1 MADLEP
7 RVRQL
12 EEDVG
17 ILKGEIK
24 SVLMEVRTTLLSQN
38 NPFTASA
45 FGASA
50 PAPAPSAPAA
60 SAPAFGSNGPVF
72 AGGAPSFGSNGPSF
86 GNAPSFG
93 GGAPAFG
100 GSGPSFDGPP
110 SFDTGAPVFQPQ
122 QEPSRNESFH
132 EESRSN
138 DKPQQIQSHVTN
150 AQFAPPPGTQ
160 PAEPAQQPVPLPVAP
175 RRSWELNTLAML
187 LAWCQ
192 SNMVRLSDKEMTSL
206 LSLARY
212 GGLVDEELAG
222 ILLEISAS
230 FDQGKDG
237 RAATVSEYLLA
248 LHELHSVIK
257 DEEEPPANR
266 LRRVS

>member
-7 RVRQL
+7 RVKQL

-24 SVLMEVRTTLLSQN
+24 SVLMEVRTSILSQS
-38 NPFTASA
+38 NPFTSPALGASSA
-45 FGASA
+45 FPLPPST
-50 PAPAPSAPAA
+50 PAPVPTPEPVRQPEPQAP
-60 SAPAFGSNGPVF
+60 F
-72 AGGAPSFGSNGPSF
+72 A
-86 GNAPSFG
+86 
-93 GGAPAFG
+93 
-100 GSGPSFDGPP
+100 
-110 SFDTGAPVFQPQ
+110 Q
-122 QEPSRNESFH
+122 QESRRDE
-132 EESRSN
+132 RPLQN
-138 DKPQQIQSHVTN
+138 DNRNDFLSPF
-150 AQFAPPPGTQ
+150 AQPERQ
-160 PAEPAQQPVPLPVAP
+160 PASQQQPMPHPVAP

-192 SNMVRLSDKEMTSL
+192 GNMVRLSDKEMSSL

-212 GGLVDEELAG
+212 GGLVDEELAT
-222 ILLEISAS
+222 ILLEISGS
-230 FDQGKDG
+230 FDEGKTG

-257 DEEEPPANR
+257 QEEEPQAPR

>member
-7 RVRQL
+7 RVRQV
-12 EEDVG
+12 EEDVA

-24 SVLMEVRTTLLSQN
+24 SVLMEVRTSLLSQS
-38 NPFTASA
+38 NPFTTTGLAVPPPTV
-45 FGASA
+45 A
-50 PAPAPSAPAA
+50 PPSPAA
-60 SAPAFGSNGPVF
+60 TP
-72 AGGAPSFGSNGPSF
+72 
-86 GNAPSFG
+86 
-93 GGAPAFG
+93 
-100 GSGPSFDGPP
+100 
-110 SFDTGAPVFQPQ
+110 
-122 QEPSRNESFH
+122 
-132 EESRSN
+132 
-138 DKPQQIQSHVTN
+138 
-150 AQFAPPPGTQ
+150 
-160 PAEPAQQPVPLPVAP
+160 EPAKPEPARSDQPIPVLKEEAKPDDRPLHFDNQNSFAQPERQLAPQQQPVPLPVAP

-192 SNMVRLSDKEMTSL
+192 GNMVRLSDKEMTSL

-222 ILLEISAS
+222 ILLEISSS
-230 FDQGKDG
+230 FDDGQTG

-257 DEEEPPANR
+257 EEEEPATPR

>member
-12 EEDVG
+12 EEDVA

-24 SVLMEVRTTLLSQN
+24 SVLMEVRTTLLSQS
-38 NPFTASA
+38 NPFTNAGLA
-45 FGASA
+45 APPVFT
-50 PAPAPSAPAA
+50 PAPEPARPEPAA
-60 SAPAFGSNGPVF
+60 PVLKEEAKPDDKPLQF
-72 AGGAPSFGSNGPSF
+72 DNQNSFGQNSF
-86 GNAPSFG
+86 A
-93 GGAPAFG
+93 
-100 GSGPSFDGPP
+100 
-110 SFDTGAPVFQPQ
+110 QPQ
-122 QEPSRNESFH
+122 Q
-132 EESRSN
+132 
-138 DKPQQIQSHVTN
+138 
-150 AQFAPPPGTQ
+150 QFAP
-160 PAEPAQQPVPLPVAP
+160 QQQSMPLPVAP

-192 SNMVRLSDKEMTSL
+192 GNMVRLSDKEMTSL

-222 ILLEISAS
+222 ILLDISGS
-230 FDQGKDG
+230 FDEGKTA

-257 DEEEPPANR
+257 EEEPATPR

>member
-7 RVRQL
+7 RVKQL

-24 SVLMEVRTTLLSQN
+24 SVLMEVRTTLLSQS
-38 NPFTASA
+38 NPFTGSA
-45 FGASA
+45 FANGGFSGSSA
-50 PAPAPSAPAA
+50 
-60 SAPAFGSNGPVF
+60 NT
-72 AGGAPSFGSNGPSF
+72 APSF
-86 GNAPSFG
+86 
-93 GGAPAFG
+93 PAHPEPARSEPAREIPF
-100 GSGPSFDGPP
+100 
-110 SFDTGAPVFQPQ
+110 FQ
-122 QEPSRNESFH
+122 
-132 EESRSN
+132 EESRPH
-138 DKPQQIQSHVTN
+138 DKPQQTEN
-150 AQFAPPPGTQ
+150 RTDFAPLAPVPEQQQPFQPP
-160 PAEPAQQPVPLPVAP
+160 QQPVPLPVAP

-192 SNMVRLSDKEMTSL
+192 GNMVRLSDKEMTSL

-222 ILLEISAS
+222 ILLEISGS
-230 FDQGKDG
+230 FDQGKEG

-248 LHELHSVIK
+248 LHELHTVIQQ
-257 DEEEPPANR
+257 EEDPPISR